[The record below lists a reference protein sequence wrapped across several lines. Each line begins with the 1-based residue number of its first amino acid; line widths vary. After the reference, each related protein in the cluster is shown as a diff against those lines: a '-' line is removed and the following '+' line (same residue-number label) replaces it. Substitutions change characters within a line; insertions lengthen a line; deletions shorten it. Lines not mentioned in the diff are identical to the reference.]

1 METNTSLC
9 DDFTQHAIRLRKEL
23 RPSQTNEVQTENY
36 SNIRCNGNDSC
47 RHPANSENDATPIL
61 NTCHRKCTSPPS
73 RRVVGRDM
81 FGFDAEEEKALSP
94 TTTTV
99 EIELLHTSSW
109 KNAKDASTT
118 LCSTTLRAKL
128 AADNTKKFKKS

>member
-1 METNTSLC
+1 
-9 DDFTQHAIRLRKEL
+9 
-23 RPSQTNEVQTENY
+23 
-36 SNIRCNGNDSC
+36 
-47 RHPANSENDATPIL
+47 
-61 NTCHRKCTSPPS
+61 
-73 RRVVGRDM
+73 M

-94 TTTTV
+94 TTTV

-128 AADNTKKFKKS
+128 AVDNTKKSFKKNLNVDGMHSSNLAVANVEFNIPRVDLNASRNPVLLKELSPPQQKLSG